1 MFHKLAKRQTVRIR
15 KACVFKVLVIQDVL
29 NQEYWSTNRENPK
42 TIPANRGCLAYP
54 RVYHQEMEEEIVCFS
69 RSTDQGLAVM

>member
-42 TIPANRGCLAYP
+42 TIPAVNSFEDRNDSL
-54 RVYHQEMEEEIVCFS
+54 VYSSFNLESYVSYRQS
-69 RSTDQGLAVM
+69 